1 MEALYQLPGLNTQ
14 EGGGQNHEEGVVVH
28 DPILAQL
35 GQVELLLGHH
45 PVGRREHVA
54 DQDVR
59 VPDRAEPEVVSGGQE
74 GAEDHEVDGHLH
86 WRGGLLVEH
95 HVLADHGHEDGEPPE
110 DGEHGEG
117 ELLGAAEAEEQVA
130 EVEERQGPDLAQGL
144 PAETWEGDQTKGSA
158 HRQDEQCGE
167 HLTKTKHLRRQ
178 MSTFPRRQ
186 GTTCLLPISKSHLK
200 GGEAVDSEDL
210 LVDHHDEEGGDGVED
225 GGGELQ
231 QPCVLLPHHHQLVRL
246 QSLSAIFYFW
256 AWAAGLSVGTIL
268 G

>member
-1 MEALYQLPGLNTQ
+1 MEALYQLPGLDT
-14 EGGGQNHEEGVVVH
+14 EERGGENHEEGVVVH
-28 DPILAQL
+28 DPVLAQL
-35 GQVELLLGHH
+35 GQIELLLGHH

-59 VPDRAEPEVVSGGQE
+59 VPDRAEPEVVSGCQE

-95 HVLADHGHEDGEPPE
+95 DVLADHGHEDGEPPE

-117 ELLGAAEAEEQVA
+117 ELLGAAEPEEQVA

-158 HRQDEQCGE
+158 HSQDEQCGE
-167 HLTKTKHLRRQ
+167 HLTKTKHLRHQ
-178 MSTFPRRQ
+178 MSTFSRRQ
-186 GTTCLLPISKSHLK
+186 GITCLLSISKSHLK

-225 GGGELQ
+225 GGGELE
-231 QPCVLLPHHHQLVRL
+231 QPRVLLPHHHQLVRL
-246 QSLSAIFYFW
+246 QCFSPIFYFW
-256 AWAAGLSVGTIL
+256 ACAAGLGVGTIL